1 MFLIIEILKSKK
13 VTIKIEYF
21 SDVLCVWAY
30 GGQIRMDELK
40 GDFSDDIEIEYRFVP
55 IFGAGRQHV
64 LNVWQ
69 DTGGLAGFNQHLKE
83 VGKNWSHVSLADEL
97 WTSVSPESST
107 SAHLYLKAIQLL
119 AKDGEIENT
128 PQPHFNNRTLL
139 EEAIWQFR
147 DAFFRQGK
155 DIARRC
161 VQDEVAD
168 NLKLPKKN
176 IHENIDSGLAH
187 AALHVDDEARH
198 KYKVPGSP
206 TLVLNEGRQLL
217 YGNVG
222 YRIID
227 ANVRELLHNPDH
239 GEASWC

>member
-1 MFLIIEILKSKK
+1 

-21 SDVLCVWAY
+21 SDVLCIWAY

-40 GDFSDDIEIEYRFVP
+40 RDFADKIDIEYRFVP
-55 IFGAGRQHV
+55 IFAAAKENVGRVWKDKGGAE
-64 LNVWQ
+64 
-69 DTGGLAGFNQHLKE
+69 GFNCHLKN
-83 VGKNWSHVSLADEL
+83 VAKNWNHISISPDL
-97 WTSVSPESST
+97 WTKVAPESST
-107 SAHLYLKAIQLL
+107 SAHLFLKAIQLL
-119 AKDGEIENT
+119 AEQGEIEKT
-128 PQPHFNNRTLL
+128 PLDEFNGRTQF
-139 EEAIWQFR
+139 EEAIWLFR

-161 VQDEVAD
+161 IQDEIAEQLQLP
-168 NLKLPKKN
+168 LKQLY
-176 IHENIDSGLAH
+176 ELIDSGRAF
-187 AALHVDDEARH
+187 AALHMDDEARNN
-198 KYKVPGSP
+198 YKVPGSP

-227 ANVRELLHNPDH
+227 ANVRELLRNPDH

>member
-1 MFLIIEILKSKK
+1 M
-13 VTIKIEYF
+13 TIKIEYF
-21 SDVLCVWAY
+21 SDVLCIWAY

-40 GDFSDDIEIEYRFVP
+40 RDFADDIDIVYRFVP
-55 IFGAGRQHV
+55 IFGAGKQHV
-64 LNVWQ
+64 SKVWK
-69 DTGGLAGFNQHLKE
+69 DEGGFEGFNCHLQQ
-83 VGKNWSHVSLADEL
+83 VIKNWQHISVSPDL
-97 WTSVSPESST
+97 WTKVAPESST

-119 AKDGEIENT
+119 AAQGEIEGKILDELNA
-128 PQPHFNNRTLL
+128 RTLL
-139 EEAIWQFR
+139 EEAIWLFR
-147 DAFFRQGK
+147 DTFFREGL

-161 VQDEVAD
+161 VQDEIAEKLQLP
-168 NLKLPKKN
+168 LKK
-176 IHENIDSGLAH
+176 IHELIDSGKAH
-187 AALHVDDEARH
+187 AALHQDDEASK